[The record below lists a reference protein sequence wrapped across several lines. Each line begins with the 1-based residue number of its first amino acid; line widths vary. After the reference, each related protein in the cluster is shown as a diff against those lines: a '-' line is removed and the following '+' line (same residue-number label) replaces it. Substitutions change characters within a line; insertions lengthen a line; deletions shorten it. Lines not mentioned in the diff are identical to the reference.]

1 MISNSLVSR
10 DSLHHK
16 TGEIHL
22 ETSKMREKQRKKTRK
37 TEKKS
42 FSTRSRARA
51 AVKGRERRSVWT
63 RVDPRLFE
71 ERISTP
77 SSSPLSHAFRSL
89 KSGRNP
95 LGTTRNA
102 QKPRWLKKEQ
112 KRSRALELHQVDKRA
127 GDQIDFP
134 ISSCVPASS
143 GFEAPATARGRSYFS
158 LTSI

>member
-1 MISNSLVSR
+1 MNYVLDYWFNFWVSDIRILFLWISSVISNSLVSR

-112 KRSRALELHQVDKRA
+112 KTLASVR
-127 GDQIDFP
+127 
-134 ISSCVPASS
+134 ASS
-143 GFEAPATARGRSYFS
+143 SR
-158 LTSI
+158 